1 MSQRIE
7 NARNFLL
14 GARDPRGGW
23 PYRAGQQ
30 PSPEP
35 TCYSLCAL
43 ASGAQKPDFET
54 TRDAAL
60 RWLASRLNRDG
71 ALVLEGDEE
80 PHWTTSLLAITLA
93 RFGWQPPLRD
103 RAVGFLL
110 RWSGQAAPKTP
121 EVTLDGALH
130 GWPWISGT
138 FSWVEPTC
146 YALLALKLA
155 GHGQHPRVA
164 EAQRMLLDRV
174 CRDGGWNYGNRVV
187 YGAALHGYI
196 TSTALAALALQ
207 DVAAAAE
214 TVERGLAFLER
225 ETGNHRS
232 TLTLALT
239 ILCFQAFA
247 KPVAGLVAALESRQE
262 PDGSWRQQVHLTAL
276 ASLALQAADGGPNV
290 FLLPRAGMKGMP

>member
-1 MSQRIE
+1 MSQRI
-7 NARNFLL
+7 ATAQNFLL

-35 TCYSLCAL
+35 TCYSLWAL
-43 ASGAQKPDFET
+43 ASGARKPDFDPA
-54 TRDAAL
+54 RDAGL
-60 RWLASRLNRDG
+60 RWLASCLNQDG

-80 PHWTTSLLAITLA
+80 PHWSTSLLVITLA
-93 RFGWQPPLRD
+93 RFGWQPELRD
-103 RAVGFLL
+103 KAAGFLL
-110 RWSGQAAPKTP
+110 RWSGQTTPKTA

-174 CRDGGWNYGNRVV
+174 CQDGGWNYGNRVI

-196 TSTALAALALQ
+196 SSTALAALALQ
-207 DVAAAAE
+207 DVVAAAE
-214 TVERGLAFLER
+214 PIQRGLAFLER
-225 ETGNHRS
+225 ETKEHRS

-247 KPVAGLVAALESRQE
+247 KPVAEVVAALESRQE
-262 PDGSWRQQVHLTAL
+262 PDGSWRQQIHLTAL
-276 ASLALQAADGGPNV
+276 ASLALQAAAGGPNI
-290 FLLPRAGMKGMP
+290 FLLPPAAAKGVL